1 MKLLLSKRSPVSW
14 ILSHFGG
21 TAGALCQLGAGVFA
35 LAAGTALAA
44 TFWPRRAGYA
54 VMWCVCLGAAELA
67 VWLARKAGRR
77 WLGRDPGWLAAL
89 GLAYGS
95 AVYTVEQGAGEG
107 WTYRVWLF
115 AALAAG
121 TLWLLTASWWSLL
134 RHRRAT
140 PATVGAGLLSAGG
153 TALLAVFL
161 FTDGFSDSRTPAY
174 LALNQNRDARLA
186 ELEPSLGMGPRFY
199 DLDLGYH

>member
-1 MKLLLSKRSPVSW
+1 M
-14 ILSHFGG
+14 
-21 TAGALCQLGAGVFA
+21 FA

-107 WTYRVWLF
+107 WTYR
-115 AALAAG
+115 G
-121 TLWLLTASWWSLL
+121 IG
-134 RHRRAT
+134 RAH
-140 PATVGAGLLSAGG
+140 V
-153 TALLAVFL
+153 
-161 FTDGFSDSRTPAY
+161 
-174 LALNQNRDARLA
+174 
-186 ELEPSLGMGPRFY
+186 
-199 DLDLGYH
+199 